1 MLVVG
6 ARRSCS
12 VDQQQPMRKTRA
24 QARRLHIGPTNRPGD
39 LVCLLFSR
47 LKSDSPSNPKQAYF
61 ADVLGQQAE
70 IFGHHALVINLS
82 KGNAPAAGW

>member
-1 MLVVG
+1 MLVAG

-24 QARRLHIGPTNRPGD
+24 QAQRLHIEPTNRPGD

-47 LKSDSPSNPKQAYF
+47 PQCDSASNPKQAYS
-61 ADVLGQQAE
+61 ADILGQQAE
-70 IFGHHALVINLS
+70 IFGHAAFVINLS
-82 KGNAPAAGW
+82 KGNAPAEDW